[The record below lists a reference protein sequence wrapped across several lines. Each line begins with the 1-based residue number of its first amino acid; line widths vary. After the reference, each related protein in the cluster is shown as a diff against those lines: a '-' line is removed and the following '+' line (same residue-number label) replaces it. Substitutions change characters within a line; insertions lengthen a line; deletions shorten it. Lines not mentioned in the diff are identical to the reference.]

1 MLEQD
6 LVARVKFSLSEP
18 PGARSLEE
26 TLAAEELCRVCEPV
40 IRARIWRV
48 LDARNEI
55 DDLVQDVWVLVI
67 RRLPTW
73 ELDPTLGAFQAWV
86 GAIASRE
93 AWRRARN
100 RSKHL
105 EQPLDLELVG
115 EILVPELDSLSELER
130 EEWQEA
136 ARSVLA
142 DLEAKLSPLSAR
154 IFRMRYFDGK
164 SIPEIAA
171 DVGHS
176 VDCVKMRLRR
186 ARHLLEQD
194 LRHRESGRP

>member
-1 MLEQD
+1 MRRGGVRGIGRSTWSNRWTWNSSERSSFRNST
-6 LVARVKFSLSEP
+6 VFLS
-18 PGARSLEE
+18 
-26 TLAAEELCRVCEPV
+26 
-40 IRARIWRV
+40 
-48 LDARNEI
+48 
-55 DDLVQDVWVLVI
+55 
-67 RRLPTW
+67 
-73 ELDPTLGAFQAWV
+73 
-86 GAIASRE
+86 
-93 AWRRARN
+93 
-100 RSKHL
+100 
-105 EQPLDLELVG
+105 
-115 EILVPELDSLSELER
+115 LER